1 MLRDL
6 QRVIDELAFGVNNT
20 QQPVG
25 PPSRLIVEQVPAL
38 RTALLRR
45 GGWEAVARSQ
55 AAAQFGAEAQRLS
68 QQRLE
73 RMLASFELMCGME
86 EGGARQQEVGGQSA
100 LHSRNCLAFELL
112 PCVRE
117 IALGNCLP
125 STTCSLANWAVVRP
139 SA

>member
-1 MLRDL
+1 MRCHCHLYLQLPVLRDL

-20 QQPVG
+20 QQPAG
-25 PPSRLIVEQVPAL
+25 TPSRLIVEQVPAL

-45 GGWEAVARSQ
+45 GGWEALARRQ

-86 EGGARQQEVGGQSA
+86 GGARQREVGGQSA
-100 LHSRNCLAFELL
+100 LQSRD
-112 PCVRE
+112 
-117 IALGNCLP
+117 
-125 STTCSLANWAVVRP
+125 
-139 SA
+139 